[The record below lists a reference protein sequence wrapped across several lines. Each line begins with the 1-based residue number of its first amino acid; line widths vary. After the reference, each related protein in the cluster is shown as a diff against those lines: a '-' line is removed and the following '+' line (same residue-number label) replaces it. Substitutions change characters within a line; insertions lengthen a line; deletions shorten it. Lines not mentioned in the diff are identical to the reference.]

1 MSVIV
6 NLSVP
11 VAHLAAMWGDDAEV
25 GRDPVSSFHL
35 HQISCNHLL
44 SVDLHL
50 FSLADHQ
57 GLLDHRVTKK
67 DVNMLFGGS
76 LHIIRN
82 HRTRQAI
89 HSLIFCS
96 IIYFKPP
103 SSKFIWKTGFNQ
115 AIHFVK
121 IPFWHNNHHKNI
133 PAWSW
138 RWLGSLWYLRDHVLK
153 WFHDLGALSFLE
165 VREAAGDDDNSWQ
178 HDTQIQL

>member
-1 MSVIV
+1 MSVIM

-25 GRDPVSSFHL
+25 SRDPVSSFHL

-82 HRTRQAI
+82 HRTQQAI
-89 HSLIFCS
+89 HSLILSTLWSCLMFSHSTNCS

-103 SSKFIWKTGFNQ
+103 SRKFSWKTGFNQ
-115 AIHFVK
+115 AIHLVK
-121 IPFWHNNHHKNI
+121 FPSGTTITTKT
-133 PAWSW
+133 S
-138 RWLGSLWYLRDHVLK
+138 R
-153 WFHDLGALSFLE
+153 HDP
-165 VREAAGDDDNSWQ
+165 DDD
-178 HDTQIQL
+178 